1 MPSPP
6 PTRCFQPQV
15 HVALIYSFLICF
27 LVISSTSGNT
37 GEIFGVYE
45 ALAATL
51 SNPKIVF
58 LAADHTAHPEL
69 ATAYAVTTNPTFIVI
84 RNGHTIDRVEGQNT
98 KELQGLIQKLAVQ
111 VLAEPS
117 DEEESNWRGTELPRG
132 YSDINDE
139 VEVRG
144 CELLNADED
153 AGPVKVL
160 FSASKPSGLGSGK
173 PSTPDYVQSGSDDQ
187 LLLFIPFQA
196 TIKLHTL
203 QVYTSLNPTRYPGN

>member
-1 MPSPP
+1 M
-6 PTRCFQPQV
+6 
-15 HVALIYSFLICF
+15 
-27 LVISSTSGNT
+27 
-37 GEIFGVYE
+37 
-45 ALAATL
+45 
-51 SNPKIVF
+51 
-58 LAADHTAHPEL
+58 
-69 ATAYAVTTNPTFIVI
+69 I
-84 RNGHTIDRVEGQNT
+84 RNGRTIERVEGQNI

-111 VLAEPS
+111 VLAEAGE
-117 DEEESNWRGTELPRG
+117 DEEGSNWRGTELPRG

-160 FSASKPSGLGSGK
+160 FSASKPSSLGSSK

-187 LLLFIPFQA
+187 LLLFIPFQS

-203 QVYTSLNPTRYPGN
+203 QVNDIIDSFHMQ